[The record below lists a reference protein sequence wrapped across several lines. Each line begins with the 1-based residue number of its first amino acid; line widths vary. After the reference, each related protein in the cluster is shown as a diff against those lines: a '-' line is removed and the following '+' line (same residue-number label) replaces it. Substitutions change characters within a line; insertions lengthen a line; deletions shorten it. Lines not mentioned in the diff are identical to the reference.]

1 MEPFL
6 SLLLLICSV
15 SAAQLNPESDS
26 EITAHLLQTEPKG
39 EEPARTLNNL
49 QSCTPDIHAVLREMS
64 ATLAVLKYEIRDLQ
78 RENEGKTKVA
88 FSASLLASGSGHTGP
103 FDTHTTLVFKYVLTN
118 IGNAYNPDTG
128 FFIAPVRGVYHFEIK
143 SGAYGHPS
151 HGSATVLVK
160 NDQNVFAAWEHQTSG
175 TMSSSNGVILLLE
188 VGDVV
193 FVRLWHHTRVYDN
206 EHNHSTFSGH
216 LIFTM

>member
-39 EEPARTLNNL
+39 EEPARTLNNQ

-64 ATLAVLKYEIRDLQ
+64 ATLAGLKYEIRDLQ

-175 TMSSSNGVILLLE
+175 TMSSSNGVILSLE

>member
-15 SAAQLNPESDS
+15 SAAQLNTESDS

-39 EEPARTLNNL
+39 EEPARTLNNQ

-64 ATLAVLKYEIRDLQ
+64 ATLAGLKYEIRDLQ

-175 TMSSSNGVILLLE
+175 TMSSSNGVILSLE

>member
-1 MEPFL
+1 MDVEEWMKIVGVRIEEQPGSESVKAL
-6 SLLLLICSV
+6 SGELATIKSR
-15 SAAQLNPESDS
+15 ANITESHV
-26 EITAHLLQTEPKG
+26 EALRR
-39 EEPARTLNNL
+39 EE
-49 QSCTPDIHAVLREMS
+49 
-64 ATLAVLKYEIRDLQ
+64 
-78 RENEGKTKVA
+78 EGLMFFSLTVKKVA